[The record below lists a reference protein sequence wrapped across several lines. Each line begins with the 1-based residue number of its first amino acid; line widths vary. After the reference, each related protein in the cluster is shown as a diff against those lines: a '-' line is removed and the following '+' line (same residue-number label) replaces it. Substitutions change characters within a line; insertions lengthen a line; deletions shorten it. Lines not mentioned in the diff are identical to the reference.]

1 MQRRARG
8 SDPQQDADPWLSK
21 ESSTHSQHWDLSLP
35 PHHALP
41 PPSTLF
47 WLQFHQHHSPQH
59 CTQPQGCDIPT
70 VQPPF
75 PNLTPTIGLKPTETG
90 EGEGFKLM
98 GTRWAQSYSGALSC
112 SGAQTVGTKRYW
124 SMERST
130 RGSAPQ
136 QDADPRRNKESSD
149 IHWTLMFRGKVIS
162 SHRAGKRSSNLGGGE
177 GGIGPGPTGWLR
189 SAGRAVRGLRP
200 GLGSGHAGGVGSKP
214 RRLAQPLG
222 RGSAPR
228 EGICPP
234 PPVRTVEGE
243 QRVVEAALHLPG
255 ALRGAAHPQPF
266 VQPHSRDDGVSGVRA
281 LSPLGQSRG
290 RQSRHPPAQ
299 RRQVPR
305 QLPCSAAHRRRAA
318 PGPARLC
325 PGVCPPRPAPSSIS
339 SSSGLE
345 GPWGGGRWVVRVR
358 ERSGVLGVPRKKRD
372 SGWGFGEVWDMGG
385 GDPQGGREA
394 VGKALG
400 WGR

>member
-136 QDADPRRNKESSD
+136 QDADPRRKKESSD

-162 SHRAGKRSSNLGGGE
+162 SHRAGKGSSNLGGG

-189 SAGRAVRGLRP
+189 
-200 GLGSGHAGGVGSKP
+200 
-214 RRLAQPLG
+214 
-222 RGSAPR
+222 
-228 EGICPP
+228 
-234 PPVRTVEGE
+234 
-243 QRVVEAALHLPG
+243 
-255 ALRGAAHPQPF
+255 
-266 VQPHSRDDGVSGVRA
+266 
-281 LSPLGQSRG
+281 
-290 RQSRHPPAQ
+290 
-299 RRQVPR
+299 
-305 QLPCSAAHRRRAA
+305 
-318 PGPARLC
+318 
-325 PGVCPPRPAPSSIS
+325 
-339 SSSGLE
+339 
-345 GPWGGGRWVVRVR
+345 
-358 ERSGVLGVPRKKRD
+358 
-372 SGWGFGEVWDMGG
+372 
-385 GDPQGGREA
+385 
-394 VGKALG
+394 
-400 WGR
+400 